1 MTTES
6 NVKTIA
12 EKVKSLAMGFIGSM
26 FIALGFSYFSEQA
39 YYRVPRILIPI
50 YNLLGNIGLAIGLL
64 ILGAILLYVSYTKF
78 KNNEGRPAI
87 ILTVLPLF
95 IIFSFTITKWTEK
108 NNTPNPIPS
117 NEAAGAT
124 TKENKDAIRP
134 KLDHSLANTYLDQVE
149 LLVDKM
155 SKAKEQK
162 DDKTF
167 EALETQYFEL
177 QNQLANIIPQLSKT
191 DKYAA
196 FVHYNAYLAS
206 KINKMRGIE

>member
-50 YNLLGNIGLAIGLL
+50 YNLLGNTGLAIGLL

-108 NNTPNPIPS
+108 NNNPNPIPS
-117 NEAAGAT
+117 NETAGAA
-124 TKENKDAIRP
+124 TKENKDVIRP
-134 KLDHSLANTYLDQVE
+134 KLDHPLANTYLDQVE
-149 LLVDKM
+149 LLIDKM